1 MPNQPRITIEDAVL
15 GSQTCAICGE
25 PALRVAHVDKLPDYV
40 SCGSCG
46 SVFVMEEGGDRVMYG
61 KIPADFPITSAFA
74 LRQWLQ
80 PELVRVRAMDER
92 PQPESPGEE
101 ALDLGFEAAMPADEP
116 QEAPSLPPRDESI
129 DEEAV
134 EAEAIET
141 KSGEAGEPAARF
153 QALLRSYEE
162 TPQPSGSEEGMA
174 MGEAPVTGPS
184 WENLAEE
191 FEIPEPEAPPAAAP
205 GPALMEV
212 GQPAATPPQVQEPP
226 AALPAGQQPLGPG
239 VDPPAGSRYNVQIR
253 GYRLR
258 VPKTSCAHCL
268 RMPATRSLAVLA
280 PAPPG
285 AQRRVVRLNLPLCQQ
300 CFRRANARNR
310 EESSAKLQAH
320 LISAL
325 VALMLV
331 ITAGVGLWSFL
342 GSSGIR
348 VLVLLIL
355 AVVGYGIPAFFLLG
369 RSTRFPTPTDALF
382 VRSTLIVQPMSDP
395 PGLMFSWRNK
405 GSAELFFESN
415 NKAVEGPVVEV
426 ADPIDADEASE
437 QSPLP
442 GP

>member
-1 MPNQPRITIEDAVL
+1 MPNQPRITIAETML

-25 PALRVAHVDKLPDYV
+25 PALRVAHVEKLPDYV

-61 KIPADFPITSAFA
+61 KIPADYPVTSAFA
-74 LRQWLQ
+74 LRQWLA
-80 PELVRVRAMDER
+80 PDLVRERASDER
-92 PQPESPGEE
+92 PEPEWPEE
-101 ALDLGFEAAMPADEP
+101 QGPDLGFEAEMPADEP
-116 QEAPSLPPRDESI
+116 AEASAMPPEDESI
-129 DEEAV
+129 GQEP
-134 EAEAIET
+134 AEAPPIQA
-141 KSGEAGEPAARF
+141 KGGGEGEPAARF
-153 QALLRSYEE
+153 HALLRSYEE
-162 TPQPSGSEEGMA
+162 TPEPSGLEEGMS
-174 MGEAPVTGPS
+174 MGEAPATGPS

-415 NKAVEGPVVEV
+415 NKAVEGPIVEV
-426 ADPIDADEASE
+426 ADSTGANGPDA
-437 QSPLP
+437 QPPLP
-442 GP
+442 EP